1 MILNEFEQYIN
12 QTDRGSSAKYYL
24 SDLKKFKRW
33 FKHDITSATILDL
46 IEYRKYLQNS
56 GGRNNTKAKAA
67 TVNRALTSLS
77 IFFKWA
83 LDQKLIQIN
92 PTEGLKSVKVEE
104 LAPRWLSRKEQ
115 MKFMR
120 AVQAGQNL
128 RDTAICSLM
137 LHAGLR
143 VSEVCSLEPDDFVI
157 KKRSGQ
163 VIIRS
168 GKGNKQ
174 RTVPLNSTLRNILSI
189 YKEQSGTIYFKSQKG
204 GPLTSRGVQ
213 YMVEKY
219 AYLAKLENVTSHALR
234 HSFCKNLIDMGV
246 SLEKVAALAGHSSLN
261 ITKRY
266 VTPSTNDLQEA
277 VESIAWN

>member
-24 SDLKKFKRW
+24 SDLKKFKRC

-143 VSEVCSLEPDDFVI
+143 VSEVCSLEPVDFVI
-157 KKRSGQ
+157 KKRTGQ

-189 YKEQSGTIYFKSQKG
+189 YKEQSGTFYFKSQKG
-204 GPLTSRGVQ
+204 GPLTPRGVQ